1 MRRLAIPP
9 AVFVPIGALIGA
21 ALAAAPALSR
31 PVQAPAAPAPAA
43 AAPGSASVL
52 GGGGPIDVTSAGF
65 ERVGPLHLIYK
76 GEVEAI
82 QGQARLRS
90 PQIDIFYAQKGAAPG
105 DHSATAS
112 VGAIERMEAEGPV
125 YYVTP
130 TQTAKGDH
138 GTYIAADDSIIMT
151 GNVVLTNDKNVAT
164 GSRLVIHQKTSQAVL
179 SETPGKRIRTVL
191 YPNQPAPAAAPGAGP
206 APAKAPAPPKA
217 PVSAKASAKAPAPP
231 ARR

>member
-9 AVFVPIGALIGA
+9 AV
-21 ALAAAPALSR
+21 LAASGVVLAAVPAPSR
-31 PVQAPAAPAPAA
+31 AAQAPAAPAVA
-43 AAPGSASVL
+43 AAPASVL
-52 GGGGPIDVTSAGF
+52 GGGGPVDVTSNNF

-76 GEVEAI
+76 GDVEAI

-105 DHSATAS
+105 DRSATAT
-112 VGAIERMEAEGPV
+112 VGSIERMEAEGPV

-138 GTYIAADDSIIMT
+138 GTYIAADDSIILT

-164 GSRLVIHQKTSQAVL
+164 GARLVIHQKTSQAVL
-179 SETPGKRIRTVL
+179 TETPGKRIRTVL
-191 YPNQPAPAAAPGAGP
+191 YPNQPPPPAAGAAPSPAPAAAAPAAP
-206 APAKAPAPPKA
+206 APAKPP
-217 PVSAKASAKAPAPP
+217 PRGAKRP
-231 ARR
+231 